1 MQLNG
6 SIYRTSGYLA
16 SSLTFV
22 LLPNDISIALALDS
36 SEGYKTAC
44 LLVIDHRIL
53 VAAGYEDR
61 TFVSCTLR
69 NLMERSNNLYY
80 HATQQGM

>member
-6 SIYRTSGYLA
+6 STYRTSGYLA

-22 LLPNDISIALALDS
+22 LLPNDISMALALDS
-36 SEGYKTAC
+36 SEGYMTAC
-44 LLVIDHRIL
+44 LLVIDNRIL
-53 VAAGYEDR
+53 VAAEYEDR
-61 TFVSCTLR
+61 NFVSCALH

-80 HATQQGM
+80 HATQQGI